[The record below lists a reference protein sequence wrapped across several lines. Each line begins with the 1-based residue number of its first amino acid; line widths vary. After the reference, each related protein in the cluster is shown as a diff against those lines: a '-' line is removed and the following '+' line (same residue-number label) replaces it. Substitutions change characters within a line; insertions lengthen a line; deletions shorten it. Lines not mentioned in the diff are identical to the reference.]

1 MSYEEYNNIPREND
15 HSEEEINN
23 NPEENMPEET
33 KKLLEE
39 LESEKKVAPESQ
51 ASLDGEVIEEAG
63 VEEVEDIDEAESEA
77 AEFDRRR
84 KELKENVQAKELIDT
99 EISPEM
105 REAYLNYAM
114 SVIVGR
120 ALPNAEDG
128 LKPVHRRIL
137 WAMHK
142 MGVAHNKQTKK
153 SARIVG
159 DTMGKYHPHG
169 NVAIYDAMVRMAQPW
184 SLRYPLVLGQ
194 GNFGSMDG
202 DNAAADRY
210 TEAKMQKITAELLDS
225 IEKRTVEMRPNY
237 SNEEEEPVLLPGK
250 IPNLLL
256 NGASGIAVG
265 MATNIPP
272 HNMNNV
278 CDTVLHYID
287 EPGCEIK
294 DLIKIIKAPD
304 FPTGGTVS
312 GQFKQVYEEGKGRMI
327 IDGKVDIEEPKG
339 KAGKLKIIITEIP
352 YQVNKSSLVEQIA
365 DLTRDKKL
373 PDVSDIRDE
382 SSKGKV
388 RIVVELRKGTDA
400 QFTINRLYKYTSL
413 RTSFNAN
420 MLALVGQKPKVM
432 NLKEFITVYVDHRR
446 SVIRKEK
453 EFDLDKAE
461 KRIHIVEGL
470 LIAQGS
476 IDEVI
481 RLIRASKA
489 KAEALE
495 VLMKKYTLSQKQGE
509 AILDMKL
516 SQLTSLEHDKLR
528 GEEKELKEL
537 IEKLNKI
544 LGNET
549 EILSIIKKDLLEIK
563 EKYGDKRRTRYG
575 GQAVEDFDEKDLVKK
590 KDVVVTITD
599 KDYIKRIDVEQYKE
613 QKRGGKGVIGSDL
626 TDGDF
631 VKELLTCSTHDYL
644 LFFTDKGKVHWLK
657 AHHVP
662 ESAKTSKGKAVIN
675 LLDIKDE
682 KVTSVISVK
691 KFEDYL
697 MMATGKGVV
706 KRIEL
711 SSFASPRKGGIKAIK
726 VAETDDTLIDVKK
739 IKAKQEVLLVTKL
752 GQAIRF
758 NSEDVRSM
766 GRASYGVTGI
776 KMNKG
781 DEVVSLE
788 VLPSKNKADHSILTI
803 TEKGYGKRSS
813 IVDYRLTGRA
823 GKGVINMKVTD
834 KTGNIIKSTSVVDE
848 DNVIVTTHNGI
859 VIRMPLKNIRV
870 MGRATQGVRIINLKD
885 DDTIG
890 DLTRVPK
897 DDTVEGIE
905 EVNKELESSGVLDS
919 QKTL

>member
-1 MSYEEYNNIPREND
+1 
-15 HSEEEINN
+15 
-23 NPEENMPEET
+23 MPEET

-788 VLPSKNKADHSILTI
+788 VLPLKNKADHSILTI